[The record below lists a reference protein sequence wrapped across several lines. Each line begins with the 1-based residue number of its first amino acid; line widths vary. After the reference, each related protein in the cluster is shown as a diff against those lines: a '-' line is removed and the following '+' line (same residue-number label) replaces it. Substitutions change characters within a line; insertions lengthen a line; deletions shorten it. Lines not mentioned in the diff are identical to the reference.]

1 MTTSP
6 RSRRNEQAVAE
17 MADSVMRDTR
27 FDWMRTRAARR
38 SIVALMIAMLVAMPV
53 AWMTL
58 PSLAALGVVGLAAIV
73 WWALRMSVRVVA
85 DLPEEFLDERQA
97 RVRDRAYVEAYRWFA
112 GLTLIAAT
120 AALIWFVV
128 ASENDVVSVEL
139 TWGVAMATFWAF
151 EGLAL
156 TLPSIVL
163 ALREGDDPERHQV
176 GQEDPRERNR
186 HEHRDHDAHDDEPRP
201 SRAHPVPLRVAHDG
215 VGHVGDR
222 LLVALA
228 RGELLLGHA
237 DSSTAVSV
245 VERSVNGVSENS
257 CSTGTPTSWAMR
269 SARASDGAYSPRSR

>member
-1 MTTSP
+1 MTEKKLTA
-6 RSRRNEQAVAE
+6 RERNEKAVAD
-17 MADSVMRDTR
+17 MADTVMRDTKW
-27 FDWMRTRAARR
+27 DWMRTRRARLI
-38 SIVALMIAMLVAMPV
+38 IVGVMIAMLVAIPLS
-53 AWMTL
+53 WIFL
-58 PSLAALGVVGLAAIV
+58 PDLVALGVIALAVVV

-163 ALREGDDPERHQV
+163 ALREGDR
-176 GQEDPRERNR
+176 
-186 HEHRDHDAHDDEPRP
+186 
-201 SRAHPVPLRVAHDG
+201 
-215 VGHVGDR
+215 
-222 LLVALA
+222 
-228 RGELLLGHA
+228 
-237 DSSTAVSV
+237 T
-245 VERSVNGVSENS
+245 
-257 CSTGTPTSWAMR
+257 
-269 SARASDGAYSPRSR
+269 

>member
-1 MTTSP
+1 
-6 RSRRNEQAVAE
+6 
-17 MADSVMRDTR
+17 MADTVMRDTKW
-27 FDWMRTRAARR
+27 DWMRTRRARLI
-38 SIVALMIAMLVAMPV
+38 IVGVMIAMLVAIPLS
-53 AWMTL
+53 WIFL
-58 PSLAALGVVGLAAIV
+58 PDLVALGVIALAVVV

-163 ALREGDDPERHQV
+163 ALREGDR
-176 GQEDPRERNR
+176 
-186 HEHRDHDAHDDEPRP
+186 
-201 SRAHPVPLRVAHDG
+201 
-215 VGHVGDR
+215 
-222 LLVALA
+222 
-228 RGELLLGHA
+228 
-237 DSSTAVSV
+237 T
-245 VERSVNGVSENS
+245 
-257 CSTGTPTSWAMR
+257 
-269 SARASDGAYSPRSR
+269 